1 MTELAKAPSL
11 IGFLLCG
18 LMGCTGQ
25 IQGHSD
31 SGRSGQSNGGPG
43 GSGGPSGGPGG
54 PVASNPGGTTLSCD
68 PKAEPGV
75 SPLMKLST
83 VQYRNT
89 VRDLLAAVGASA
101 ALPSVAGPLASVP
114 DDSLGDGFRGL
125 DNRTALEH
133 VQGYFN
139 VGVAL
144 GDAVAKDR
152 ALLTALAGKCASA
165 ATLSEACVD
174 GFLDRFVRLVY
185 RRPLSDSDRSDYQSL
200 NDGKR
205 TPAQAIRA
213 MLVVAMSSPR
223 FVNHVEI
230 DGQAIGGSSD
240 RLQLTSYE
248 VASRLSY
255 TFWQTLPDS
264 ALFAAADDGSLAT
277 DSGFATQLERVF
289 DDPRTHDT
297 LWQFWNEWL
306 AFEKFTGFETE
317 RPAFKALAAGES
329 IGQPGHDYYGDMVQE
344 MHDLTDV
351 FTFDK
356 SSTLADLLTTDV
368 SVTKSPDLAH
378 LYGVAPWSGTGA
390 YPTLPTGTR
399 AGLFQRAALLVSNL
413 EGTNPFHRGAL
424 VRRSLLCDALPQPD
438 PNALPPGS
446 LDPPP
451 FDPNQ
456 TTRQRYQA
464 KIENNSLCTTCHSSF
479 ASIGYV
485 LESYDALGRFRTT
498 ETVFD
503 AETGAKLAELPI
515 DSVAD
520 THLTASDTTPTKT
533 AAELNQ
539 KLVDSQKVE
548 ACFAQKYF
556 QYATRRDPTDDSL
569 DSCVIQDLTAGLKD
583 PQVGLAGSFRRL
595 AQYASFFQRK
605 VGPQ

>member
-1 MTELAKAPSL
+1 MWALV
-11 IGFLLCG
+11 
-18 LMGCTGQ
+18 GCTGE
-25 IQGHSD
+25 IRGTL
-31 SGRSGQSNGGPG
+31 
-43 GSGGPSGGPGG
+43 GSAGKPSGAPSSSSAGPL
-54 PVASNPGGTTLSCD
+54 PVVSNPGGTTVRCD

-89 VRDLLAAVGASA
+89 VRDLLAAVGADA
-101 ALPSVAGPLASVP
+101 ALASIEAPLASVP

-133 VQGYFN
+133 VQGYFD
-139 VGVAL
+139 VGMAL
-144 GDAVAKDR
+144 GDAVAKDKT
-152 ALLTALAGKCASA
+152 LLKAVAGSCATV
-165 ATLSEACVD
+165 ATLSDSCVN

-185 RRPLSDSDRSDYQSL
+185 RHPLTDSDRSDYLDL
-200 NDGKR
+200 NDGTR
-205 TPAQAIRA
+205 TPAEAIRA
-213 MLVVAMSSPR
+213 MVVVAMMSPR
-223 FVNHVEI
+223 LVNHLEI
-230 DGQAIGGSSD
+230 DGAPIGSSSD

-255 TFWQTLPDS
+255 TFWQTLPDA
-264 ALFAAADDGSLAT
+264 ALFAAAEDGSLAT
-277 DSGFATQLERVF
+277 DAGFAAQLQRVF
-289 DDPRTHDT
+289 SDPRTHDT

-306 AFEKFTGFETE
+306 AFEKFTGFETT
-317 RPAFKALAAGES
+317 RPAFQALAAGEA

-344 MHDLTDV
+344 MRDLTEL
-351 FTFDK
+351 FTFDRN
-356 SSTLADLLTTDV
+356 STLAELLTTKL

-378 LYGVAPWSGTGA
+378 LYGVAPWSGSGA

-413 EGTNPFHRGAL
+413 ESTNPFHRGAL

-438 PNALPPGS
+438 ANALPPGS

-464 KIENNSLCTTCHSSF
+464 KIEGNSLCTTCHGSF

-485 LESYDALGRFRTT
+485 LESYDALGRYRTS

-503 AETGAKLAELPI
+503 TETGAKLAELPL
-515 DSVAD
+515 DTSAD
-520 THLTASDTTPTKT
+520 TELTADDTTPTT
-533 AAELNQ
+533 SAAELNQ
-539 KLVDSQKVE
+539 KLVASEQVE
-548 ACFAQKYF
+548 ACLAQKYF
-556 QYATRRDPTDDSL
+556 QYATRRDPADDSL
-569 DSCVIQDLTAGLKD
+569 DRCVISDLTAGLKD
-583 PQVGLAGSFRRL
+583 PQVGLSGAFKRL

>member
-1 MTELAKAPSL
+1 MTQIARTATLA
-11 IGFLLCG
+11 GFLLCALG
-18 LMGCTGQ
+18 GCTGEVR
-25 IQGHSD
+25 GNLAGKNAP
-31 SGRSGQSNGGPG
+31 SGL
-43 GSGGPSGGPGG
+43 GSGGPGSDG
-54 PVASNPGGTTLSCD
+54 PVGANPGGAALTCD
-68 PKAEPGV
+68 MGADPGV
-75 SPLMKLST
+75 SPLLKLST

-101 ALPSVAGPLASVP
+101 ALPSVQGPLASVP

-133 VQGYFN
+133 VQGYFD

-144 GDAVAKDR
+144 GDAVAKDPT
-152 ALLTALAGKCASA
+152 LLTAVAGECATA
-165 ATLSEACVD
+165 ATLSDACVNA
-174 GFLDRFVRLVY
+174 FLDRFVRLVY
-185 RRPLSDSDRSDYQSL
+185 RKPLTDADRQDYLSL

-205 TPAQAIRA
+205 APADAVRA
-213 MLVVAMSSPR
+213 MIVVAMSSPR
-223 FVNHVEI
+223 LVNHLEI
-230 DGQAIGGSSD
+230 DGEFINGAKD
-240 RLQLTSYE
+240 RLELSAYE
-248 VASRLSY
+248 IASRLSY
-255 TFWQTLPDS
+255 TFWQTLPDA

-277 DSGFATQLERVF
+277 DAGFATQLERVF
-289 DDPRTHDT
+289 ADPRTHDT

-306 AFEKFTGFETE
+306 GFEKFTGFETE

-344 MHDLTDV
+344 MHDLTDL
-351 FTFDK
+351 FTFGRE
-356 SSTLADLLTTDV
+356 STLADLLSTDL
-368 SVTKSPDLAH
+368 SVTQSADLAH
-378 LYGVAPWSGTGA
+378 LYGVTPWSGTGD
-390 YPTLPTGTR
+390 YPTLPAGTR

-464 KIENNSLCTTCHSSF
+464 KIEGNSLCTTCHGSF

-485 LESYDALGRFRTT
+485 LESFDALGRYRTT

-515 DSVAD
+515 DSSAD
-520 THLTASDTTPTKT
+520 THIDATDTTTT
-533 AAELNQ
+533 SNAAELNQ
-539 KLVDSQKVE
+539 KLIASQKVE

-556 QYATRRDPTDDSL
+556 QYAARRDPTDASL
-569 DSCVIQDLTAGLKD
+569 DSCVILDLTTALKD
-583 PQVGLAGSFRRL
+583 PKVGIAGAFRRL
-595 AQYASFFQRK
+595 AQYSSFFQRK